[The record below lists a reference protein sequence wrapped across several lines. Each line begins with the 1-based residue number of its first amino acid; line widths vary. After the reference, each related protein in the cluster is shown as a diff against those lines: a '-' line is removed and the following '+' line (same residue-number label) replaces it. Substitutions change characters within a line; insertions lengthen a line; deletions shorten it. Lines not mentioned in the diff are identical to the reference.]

1 MYRTVVILAILV
13 AVASA
18 FVAPASNAVATPAF
32 TRATPTNMVV
42 DGELINNIAS
52 SAQLIA
58 SNNGDFGGYFFP
70 VVGLGSV
77 AALILFLAPPLG
89 DE

>member
-1 MYRTVVILAILV
+1 
-13 AVASA
+13 
-18 FVAPASNAVATPAF
+18 
-32 TRATPTNMVV
+32 MVV